1 MWNVIDTH
9 LTAGPLYPHTKQKD
23 PLCLPFPKSS
33 YMCILPAH
41 MAQSSR
47 EGFSWT
53 AVRIILQ
60 TSQVG
65 HSPEIK
71 SCQPYPL
78 EARGRGLVKA
88 DFILGKRCE
97 KQLSSGSTFRML
109 TSAITTTPDTGP
121 APSTFRRKGL
131 TPVLNQR
138 RTLGHL

>member
-1 MWNVIDTH
+1 MIDTH
-9 LTAGPLYPHTKQKD
+9 LTAGPLYPHTTHKD
-23 PLCLPFPKSS
+23 PLSSFPQ
-33 YMCILPAH
+33 ILLHVHSACTHGP
-41 MAQSSR
+41 SSR
-47 EGFSWT
+47 EEFSWT
-53 AVRIILQ
+53 AVRVILQ

-78 EARGRGLVKA
+78 EARRRGLVKA

-97 KQLSSGSTFRML
+97 RQLSSGFTFRVL
-109 TSAITTTPDTGP
+109 TTAITTAPDTGP
-121 APSTFRRKGL
+121 VPNTFRRKGL